1 MKITT
6 TAPYRFSTL
15 FTLRQL
21 SPSAQLYLI
30 LFMLVL
36 AALAVGLGIYS
47 VTDTTS
53 PIDNTAPSMLI
64 HTTPITDA
72 PVYRA

>member
-1 MKITT
+1 METTT
-6 TAPYRFSTL
+6 TAPYRFSIL

-36 AALAVGLGIYS
+36 GALAVGLGIYS
-47 VTDTTS
+47 VTDTSS
-53 PIDNTAPSMLI
+53 PIDNTAPSVLI
-64 HTTPITDA
+64 HTSFTA
-72 PVYRA
+72 